1 LRFAVDDFGTG
12 HAGPASTVA
21 DRMIARTVSLARC

>member
-1 LRFAVDDFGTG
+1 TG